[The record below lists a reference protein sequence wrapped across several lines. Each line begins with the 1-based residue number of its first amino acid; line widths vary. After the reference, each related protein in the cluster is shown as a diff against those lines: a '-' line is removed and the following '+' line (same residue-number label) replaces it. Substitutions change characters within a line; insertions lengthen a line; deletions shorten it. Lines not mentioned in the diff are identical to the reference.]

1 MPRSP
6 NQSSE
11 GFFIHH
17 IAGKTLRCMKT
28 YLEGA
33 ANGSRLFPAS
43 KMTKRRA
50 VITGIGP
57 ITCIGIGRED
67 FWRGIRAEKSGIQTI
82 SSFDTAEFNA
92 HCGGEIPD
100 WTPEDY
106 FPPHRL
112 KRLDRYAQFAV
123 ASAKMALDDA
133 GLPYSQSTPQH
144 RVGVSFGT
152 ALGGVANA
160 EYQHAHFLKK
170 GTRGVNQTLAL
181 QVFGGSAHSNIA
193 IEFGFRGVGTTN
205 SNSCASGTIA
215 VGEALRYIRD
225 DFADVIVAGG
235 AEAPLSP
242 LTFGA
247 FAIIKTMSQW
257 TGDPALA
264 CRPFDL
270 KRDGFV
276 MGEGAASLVIEE
288 LEHAK
293 RRGARIFA
301 EVLGYSLNNDA
312 FHMTSPLP
320 GGESCIRAMRDA
332 LADAQLAPEQIDYI
346 NAHASSTQ
354 LNDSTET
361 MAIKQVFGD
370 RASTLP
376 VSGTKAYTGA
386 SAGSDGR
393 DGSGDLCARH
403 RAKMDSANIESQR
416 SRSRLRSRCCSAPRP
431 AGRVELH
438 PEQFV
443 RLRWNQR
450 LLDSRAGVTCM
461 RGQPPRRHG
470 CRWIGLPR
478 TMISS
483 ASRCCGTHY

>member
-1 MPRSP
+1 MP
-6 NQSSE
+6 
-11 GFFIHH
+11 
-17 IAGKTLRCMKT
+17 
-28 YLEGA
+28 
-33 ANGSRLFPAS
+33 
-43 KMTKRRA
+43 KRRA

-57 ITCIGIGRED
+57 ITCIGIGRES
-67 FWRGIRAEKSGIQTI
+67 FWRGLRAEKSGIGNIT
-82 SSFDTAEFNA
+82 SFDSSEFNA
-92 HCGGEIPD
+92 HCGGEIPN
-100 WTPEDY
+100 WIPEEY

-123 ASAKMALDDA
+123 ASAKMALADA
-133 GLPYSQSTPQH
+133 GIPYSKEEPQD

-152 ALGGVANA
+152 ALGGIANA
-160 EYQHAHFLKK
+160 EYQHGHYLKK

-205 SNSCASGTIA
+205 SNSCASGTVA

-225 DFADVIVAGG
+225 GFADVIVAGG

-276 MGEGAASLVIEE
+276 IGEGAASLIIEE
-288 LEHAK
+288 LEHA
-293 RRGARIFA
+293 RNRGARIYA

-320 GGESCIRAMRDA
+320 SGEASIRAMRDA
-332 LADAQLAPEQIDYI
+332 LKDAALTPEQIDYI

-361 MAIKQVFGD
+361 AAIKQVFGEHAK
-370 RASTLP
+370 RIP
-376 VSGTKAYTGA
+376 VSGTKAYTAHPLGA
-386 SAGSDGR
+386 TGAIEAAICALALEEQWVLPTLNRNVPDPAC
-393 DGSGDLCARH
+393 DL
-403 RAKMDSANIESQR
+403 DVVPNQG
-416 SRSRLRSRCCSAPRP
+416 RP
-431 AGRVELH
+431 AELNHVLSNSFGFGGINSCVILGR
-438 PEQFV
+438 
-443 RLRWNQR
+443 
-450 LLDSRAGVTCM
+450 
-461 RGQPPRRHG
+461 PPG
-470 CRWIGLPR
+470 
-478 TMISS
+478 
-483 ASRCCGTHY
+483 